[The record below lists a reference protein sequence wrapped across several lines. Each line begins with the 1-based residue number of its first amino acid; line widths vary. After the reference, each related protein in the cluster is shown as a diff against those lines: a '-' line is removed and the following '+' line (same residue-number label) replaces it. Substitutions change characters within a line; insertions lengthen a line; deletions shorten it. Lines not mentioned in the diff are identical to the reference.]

1 MQINEL
7 PIVYAYTKSV
17 ISSFQ
22 IPKDKLELACLNAA
36 WLKHLQDYDLDI
48 IYSAID
54 AYAIDNKFCNVAQ
67 VAELCEKMTR
77 VKKGTYRPN
86 MYYINEIAKAFD
98 QEKKWEAYNNLSQIA
113 KSTVGD
119 MKSFFRYYHM
129 YSSDYSYYNSV
140 VVPRFLKQID
150 EYMLLNKMNK
160 RLEQNQIMAPIQKIR
175 LLEQK

>member
-54 AYAIDNKFCNVAQ
+54 AYAIDNKFC
-67 VAELCEKMTR
+67 KII
-77 VKKGTYRPN
+77 
-86 MYYINEIAKAFD
+86 IN
-98 QEKKWEAYNNLSQIA
+98 
-113 KSTVGD
+113 G
-119 MKSFFRYYHM
+119 
-129 YSSDYSYYNSV
+129 
-140 VVPRFLKQID
+140 
-150 EYMLLNKMNK
+150 
-160 RLEQNQIMAPIQKIR
+160 
-175 LLEQK
+175 